1 MPAGTIE
8 EQISKLSLPELRE
21 LLTRLV
27 EEIELRAM
35 ELIEE

>member
-1 MPAGTIE
+1 MLDE
-8 EQISKLSLPELRE
+8 YISKLSLPELLG

-35 ELIEE
+35 EIIQEE